1 MPKKQEYNKTL
12 ENSAIH
18 KLGKKSI
25 DLKSYRPINLL
36 PIISKLMEK
45 VILKRLNRHETT
57 SEIIVD
63 YEFDFIEKHN
73 TIQQTTRIVNNI
85 NTIFNKRN
93 KTVLLFLDIEKAFN
107 KVWIDGL
114 IYKMINYKYPCP
126 SDINLLISK

>member
-1 MPKKQEYNKTL
+1 MLLYKPY
-12 ENSAIH
+12 SAIH

-25 DLKSYRPINLL
+25 DLRSYRPINLI

-45 VILKRLNRHETT
+45 VILKRLNRHDTS

-63 YEFDFIEKHN
+63 HEFDFIEKHN

-93 KTVLLFLDIEKAFN
+93 KTVLLFLDIEKTFD

-126 SDINLLISK
+126 SDINLLIFK